1 MSIAPR
7 PSPLQHSIPKRL
19 TFTTPDGLNLAAD
32 AYGNDT
38 DKPVLLAHGGGQTR
52 HAWGGTAAALA
63 AAGRYAVSLDLR
75 GHGDSDWAPDGNYLL
90 EKFASDVTYVAD
102 RLDTPVMVG
111 ASLGGLSAMVAG
123 AADPCPFSAIVLV
136 DIAPHIEIRGS
147 DRVLDFMRD
156 KLEDGFG
163 TVEEAA
169 DAVAAYLPE
178 RPRPTDLKGLQKNLR
193 KRDDGRWRW
202 HWDPRFVSG
211 DRKVDSARNPER
223 LAAAVAEITCPML
236 LVRGRMSDVI
246 SEESVRKFRA
256 LQPKARFADIARAG
270 HMVAGDAND
279 VFTDAVLDFLVEV
292 G

>member
-1 MSIAPR
+1 MNIAPR

-19 TFTTPDGLNLAAD
+19 TFTTPDGLKLAAD
-32 AYGNDT
+32 AYGNAT

-52 HAWGGTAAALA
+52 HAWGGTAAELA

-75 GHGDSDWAPDGNYLL
+75 GHGDSDWAPDGDYQL
-90 EKFASDVTYVAD
+90 ERFAADVTQVAD
-102 RLDTPVMVG
+102 ELGRPAMVG

-123 AADPCPFSAIVLV
+123 GDNDPFAAIVLV
-136 DIAPHIEIRGS
+136 DIAPHIEMRGS
-147 DRVLDFMRD
+147 DRVLEFMRD
-156 KLEDGFG
+156 KLESGFADL
-163 TVEEAA
+163 EEAA
-169 DAVAAYLPE
+169 NAVAAYLPE

-211 DRKVDSARNPER
+211 DRKVDGARNPER
-223 LAAAVAEITCPML
+223 LAAAVAKITCPML

-246 SEESVRKFRA
+246 SEESVRKFLE
-256 LQPKARFADIARAG
+256 LQPNARFTDIARAG

-279 VFTDAVLDFLVEV
+279 VFTDAVLDFLAEIE
-292 G
+292 